1 MDRNILSNES
11 LQARLKNGLLQLRWQ
26 IARLGMIGK
35 TGLGLLVV
43 SCLFF
48 LVAVLPQDATLQAL
62 KEQAET
68 MQAELQS
75 EAGGESI
82 AGSKMSRD
90 QTLQVFYDFFPRIDS
105 SPFWIRELV
114 RVAKQRGVEINSSE
128 YRLIH
133 EKGSRLTR
141 YEMMLPVRGSY
152 SQIRAFIADALQAVP
167 SMAITSIVMKRENIQ
182 SARLEAR
189 LEINLYLDE

>member
-1 MDRNILSNES
+1 MSNES

>member
-1 MDRNILSNES
+1 MDRNILSNAS
-11 LQARLKNGLLQLRWQ
+11 LQARLKSSWLQLRWQ
-26 IARLGMIGK
+26 IARLGTIGK

-48 LVAVLPQDATLQAL
+48 LIAVLPQDAALQAL

-75 EAGGESI
+75 EAGAESI
-82 AGSKMSRD
+82 AGGKLSRD

-114 RVAKQRGVEINSSE
+114 RVAKKRGVEISSSE

-141 YEMMLPVRGSY
+141 YEMMLPVRGNY

-167 SMAITSIVMKRENIQ
+167 TMAITGIVMKRENIQ